1 MKAVFRSFAFIII
14 VVSLIVFLQ
23 LRTGTPET
31 EALLQPTLEE
41 SDPSLGDAGT
51 YAKHHGVSVDEA
63 LRRFRLQDV
72 AGRLDADLT
81 ANETDTFAGLW
92 IEHSPDFK
100 IVVLFTRDGEQ
111 TIQRYLR
118 KDYMTKEVA
127 DIVEVKTARI
137 SLAELVRVQA
147 ELISSLEDLDIH
159 SESEVNVFENNIH
172 IFINEAGK
180 KAIDLA
186 VENGVLEVP
195 DYVVV
200 KAIPEWGPEPAVP
213 PSLGDHF
220 PQMKHTV
227 GGMEALLEGELV
239 LENGCLRVRSAH
251 GSVDEPSILIIW
263 DLRFSTRTE
272 QGIIQVID
280 SQTGNVLASV
290 GDFVQMG
297 GGEVPTPTYLGLVSP
312 LPEDCPGPYWL
323 VGEFVK

>member
-1 MKAVFRSFAFIII
+1 MKALFRSFAFIII
-14 VVSLIVFLQ
+14 VVLLIIFLQ
-23 LRTGTPET
+23 LRTGTLET
-31 EALLQPTLEE
+31 DALLQPTLEE

-51 YAKHHGVSVDEA
+51 YAKQHGVSVDEA
-63 LRRFRLQDV
+63 LRRFRRQDV

-81 ANETDTFAGLW
+81 ASETDTFAGLW

-100 IVVLFTRDGEQ
+100 IVVLFTGDGEQ

-127 DIVEVKTARI
+127 DILEIRTARI
-137 SLAELVRVQA
+137 SLAELVRVQT
-147 ELISSLEDLDIH
+147 ELISSLAVLDIH
-159 SESEVNVFENNIH
+159 FESEVNVFENNIH
-172 IFINEAGK
+172 IFINEPGK
-180 KAIDLA
+180 KAIDQA
-186 VENGVLEVP
+186 VENGFIEIP

-200 KAIPEWGPEPAVP
+200 KAMPEWGSESEEP

-251 GSVDEPSILIIW
+251 GSADEPSSLIIW

-272 QGIIQVID
+272 DGVVQLID

-290 GDFVQMG
+290 SDFVRLG
-297 GGEVPTPTYLGLVSP
+297 GGYISTPTYLGLVAP
-312 LPEDCPGPYWL
+312 VPEDCPGPYWL
-323 VGEFVK
+323 VSEFVK